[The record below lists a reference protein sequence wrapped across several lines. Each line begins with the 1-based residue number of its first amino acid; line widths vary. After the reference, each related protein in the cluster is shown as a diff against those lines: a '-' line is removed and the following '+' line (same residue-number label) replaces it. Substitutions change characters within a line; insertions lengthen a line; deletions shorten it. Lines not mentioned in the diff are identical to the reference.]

1 MYEHDMIL
9 IMLIV
14 EYFVSDVMHACT
26 HVLSTA
32 GKRSVATATRFEA
45 KEEDQVDD
53 WIGGCLGAYAVLH
66 TGSIGCAM
74 ATWMSLL
81 IEDF

>member
-32 GKRSVATATRFEA
+32 GKRSVATATRCVFLFILTEIRIY
-45 KEEDQVDD
+45 QN
-53 WIGGCLGAYAVLH
+53 
-66 TGSIGCAM
+66 
-74 ATWMSLL
+74 
-81 IEDF
+81 

>member
-1 MYEHDMIL
+1 
-9 IMLIV
+9 ML
-14 EYFVSDVMHACT
+14 CT
-26 HVLSTA
+26 PAPTCCQLQEKEVWPQQP
-32 GKRSVATATRFEA
+32 VEA